1 MDKNYNDSQS
11 YAANCGL
18 FWVANS
24 VVSTIMGTTNRS
36 LHEEAAQ
43 RNLDFQRELED
54 ARNIAQDEVE
64 AEKIAF
70 KRRVMKLSRQYR
82 QAESAEMFE
91 QMTEEIRENTVRLI
105 LAGKPQI
112 DDTERKQVAKAT
124 GYGAHNAQPQKKSAP
139 VVNPYKDLKR
149 NDKCHC
155 GSGKKY
161 KDCCLMKDKAK

>member
-1 MDKNYNDSQS
+1 MESQS

-82 QAESAEMFE
+82 QAESAEMFALLYL
-91 QMTEEIRENTVRLI
+91 IENNIGQSWSQWPILLNKRL
-105 LAGKPQI
+105 
-112 DDTERKQVAKAT
+112 
-124 GYGAHNAQPQKKSAP
+124 
-139 VVNPYKDLKR
+139 
-149 NDKCHC
+149 
-155 GSGKKY
+155 
-161 KDCCLMKDKAK
+161 